1 MIKLMIDAMG
11 GDNAP
16 QAIVEGCVAA
26 LKDMKDLHL
35 TLFGRKE
42 EIEAILKDMEYEKDR
57 LDIVDAREIVDNNEA
72 PVMAVRRKKDSTAR
86 LGGRPRRWICQRRQH
101 RRCACGRYA
110 DCKAHSRH
118 IASSI
123 GAGIADQSRQGNAVD
138 RLRGERRL

>member
-72 PVMAVRRKKDSTAR
+72 PVMAVRRKKDSSVVKALRAWRTA
-86 LGGRPRRWICQRRQH
+86 
-101 RRCACGRYA
+101 
-110 DCKAHSRH
+110 KAMDLS
-118 IASSI
+118 AQ
-123 GAGIADQSRQGNAVD
+123 AAQALC
-138 RLRGERRL
+138 LRALR